1 VTETSTSDVLGA
13 LAGIAPGS
21 PLAAVRGERP
31 AATAHAQGAH
41 EALFSPPD
49 AGHVSGLERAAIAL
63 RVAAWHGEERLISH
77 YRGLLAAAAEGGQE
91 LADVVV
97 GRGPGADD
105 AGVSGLV
112 GAGLGAGLAGR
123 LAAELRHADL
133 LATRPVDARPDH
145 LAALEDAG
153 LAVRDVV
160 TVSQLAGFVGFQSRV
175 LSGLLLLAD
184 APSTRSSPPD
194 GPRVRGA
201 VARSRFIQDEL
212 GWTPWL
218 APLSSEEATPE
229 QEAALRGPRAR
240 SPYFRL
246 LAWDAPILV
255 ERTATDEGIFR
266 TEGGLPRGERELA
279 AAAASRVNGC
289 VYCASVHARFAST
302 YSRRREDVQRLLDE
316 GVEGEQDER
325 WRALIDFAAVLT
337 VTPPRLERADLARLR
352 ELGLGDLEVLDLVQA
367 TAFFAWANRLMLT
380 LGEPVGA
387 QPAD

>member
-1 VTETSTSDVLGA
+1 LVSHYRDL
-13 LAGIAPGS
+13 L
-21 PLAAVRGERP
+21 
-31 AATAHAQGAH
+31 AATA
-41 EALFSPPD
+41 
-49 AGHVSGLERAAIAL
+49 
-63 RVAAWHGEERLISH
+63 
-77 YRGLLAAAAEGGQE
+77 EGGPE
-91 LADVVV
+91 LAGVVV
-97 GRGPGADD
+97 GRGPVAGEAGAS
-105 AGVSGLV
+105 ALV

-133 LATRPVDARPDH
+133 LATRPADARPEH
-145 LAALEDAG
+145 LAALGEAG

-160 TVSQLAGFVGFQSRV
+160 TVSQLAGFLSFQSRV

-184 APSTRSSPPD
+184 APSARSSPPD
-194 GPRVRGA
+194 GPRMRGA
-201 VARSRFIQDEL
+201 VARSRFTQAEL

-229 QEAALRGPRAR
+229 QEAALPGPRAR

-246 LAWDAPILV
+246 LAWDAPVLV
-255 ERTATDEGIFR
+255 ARTATDEGIFR